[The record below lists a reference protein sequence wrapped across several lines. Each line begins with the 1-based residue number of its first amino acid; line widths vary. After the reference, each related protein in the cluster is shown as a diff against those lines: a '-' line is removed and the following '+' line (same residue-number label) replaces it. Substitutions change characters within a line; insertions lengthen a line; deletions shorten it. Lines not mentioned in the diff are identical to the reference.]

1 MCIVVDYKYSNL
13 FLKDSVDKQLIIEF
27 DGGKITNEDLHA
39 EQFELQESICSETQL
54 AFGSCEASQMKFRV
68 SNIFD
73 SLKKKWLTVSMVLD
87 GNTDEPFVFGRY
99 KVETDTP
106 TADRSYRDITAYD
119 AMNDIIN
126 ADVAGWY
133 NSLTFPLTLKQFR
146 DSFFKYLGIEQ
157 REVTLV
163 NDNMIV
169 NETIQPSALSG
180 RDVCVS
186 ICQLNGCFGHIGR
199 MGEFCYI
206 FLPKEIQGLYPAND
220 LYPSND
226 LYPVEPGATKLTKSM
241 YINCKYEDYICQEIT
256 KLQIRK
262 EENDVGATSGTDGNT
277 YIVENNFLVY
287 GMSSNELQV
296 VCDNL
301 LSVISK
307 ISYRPFE
314 STSKG
319 NPCYPVGEPVRLIT
333 KYKII
338 ESYILKRTLSGIQ
351 SLRDS
356 FYAYG
361 EEIYTEK
368 LNTIQNS
375 IIELKG
381 KTNSI
386 QSTVEE
392 TKLEIKDME
401 KGLSSRIE
409 QTVKSITLE
418 ISNGEKTAGI
428 VITLENEKGQKQE
441 VSGKIEMTGIVTF
454 NNLSKSGQ
462 TVING
467 SNITTGTI
475 NCNLLNGGVINGQS
489 IEGGTIVGT
498 NITGSTFSGGVF
510 KSESEN
516 YKTEISSGIAR
527 TTLIR
532 LIPPVSGTGFLPGIA
547 RMNQALTSVISG
559 IYFKEDGTI
568 ETDGDL
574 EIGFNAKKRLYALAV
589 YTEGC
594 VVGTTMLRPTE
605 DGIISCGHS
614 SYKWST
620 VYAKD
625 GSINTSDKNLKK
637 DFEDIPE
644 QYEELFLKLTP
655 TLYKFNDGIR
665 KHSGFVS
672 QDVENAMIDCGLT
685 DLDFAGFCRD
695 VKTEITIDED
705 GKEIEK
711 PVLDENGK
719 EQYIYSLR
727 YSEFIALN
735 THMIQKLYK
744 ENEEMKTEIASL
756 KETVSFLLQEMEIL
770 KGMVQ

>member
-1 MCIVVDYKYSNL
+1 MCIVVDYKYSDL

-54 AFGSCEASQMKFRV
+54 VFGSCEASQIKFRV

-126 ADVAGWY
+126 ADVAEWY

-157 REVTLV
+157 QKVTLV

-206 FLPKEIQGLYPAND
+206 FLPKDIQGLYPAND
-220 LYPSND
+220 LYPSNN
-226 LYPVEPGATKLTKSM
+226 LYPVEPGATNLTKSM
-241 YINCKYEDYICQEIT
+241 YINCKYEDYVCQEIT

-287 GMSSNELQV
+287 GMSSSELQV

-351 SLRDS
+351 SLKDS
-356 FYAYG
+356 FYADG
-361 EEIYTEK
+361 EEIYTGK

-401 KGLSSRIE
+401 EGLSSRIE

-418 ISNGEKTAGI
+418 IRNGEKTAGI
-428 VITLENEKGQKQE
+428 VITLENEKGEKQE

-454 NNLSKSGQ
+454 KNLSESGQ

-489 IEGGTIVGT
+489 IKGGTVEGT

-574 EIGFNAKKRLYALAV
+574 EIGFNAQKRLYALAV

-605 DGIISCGHS
+605 DGTISCGHS

-672 QDVENAMIDCGLT
+672 QDVENAMIECGLT

-744 ENEEMKTEIASL
+744 ENEEIKTEIASL
-756 KETVSFLLQEMEIL
+756 KESVSFLLKEMEIL

>member
-1 MCIVVDYKYSNL
+1 MVDYKYSDL

-54 AFGSCEASQMKFRV
+54 AFGSCEASQIKFRV

-126 ADVAGWY
+126 VDVAEWY

-157 REVTLV
+157 QEVTLA

-206 FLPKEIQGLYPAND
+206 FLPKDIQGLYPAND

-226 LYPVEPGATKLTKSM
+226 LYPVDPGTTKLTKSM
-241 YINCKYEDYICQEIT
+241 YINCKYEDYIFQEIT

-356 FYAYG
+356 FYADG
-361 EEIYTEK
+361 EEIYTGK

-392 TKLEIKDME
+392 TKLEIKDIE
-401 KGLSSRIE
+401 EGLSSRIE

-428 VITLENEKGQKQE
+428 VITFENEKGQEQK

-454 NNLSKSGQ
+454 KNLSESGK

-475 NCNLLNGGVINGQS
+475 NCNLLNGGTINGQS
-489 IEGGTIVGT
+489 IIGGTVEGT

-510 KSESEN
+510 KSESKN

-574 EIGFNAKKRLYALAV
+574 EIGLNAKNRLYALAV
-589 YTEGC
+589 YTDGC
-594 VVGTTMLRPTE
+594 AVGTTTIRPVE
-605 DGIISCGHS
+605 DGAVSCGQS
-614 SYKWST
+614 SYKWSA

-756 KETVSFLLQEMEIL
+756 KESVSFLLKEMEIL

>member
-1 MCIVVDYKYSNL
+1 MVDYKYSDL

-54 AFGSCEASQMKFRV
+54 AFGSCEASQIKFRV

-126 ADVAGWY
+126 ADVAKWY

-146 DSFFKYLGIEQ
+146 DSFFEYLGIEQ
-157 REVTLV
+157 QEVTLI

-206 FLPKEIQGLYPAND
+206 FLPKDIQGLYPAND
-220 LYPSND
+220 LYPSNN
-226 LYPVEPGATKLTKSM
+226 LYPVEPGATNLTKSM

-356 FYAYG
+356 FYADG
-361 EEIYTEK
+361 EEIYTGK

-454 NNLSKSGQ
+454 KNLSESGQ

-489 IEGGTIVGT
+489 IKGGTVEGT

-510 KSESEN
+510 KSESGN

-574 EIGFNAKKRLYALAV
+574 EIGFNAKNRLYALAV

-594 VVGTTMLRPTE
+594 VVGTTTVRPTE
-605 DGIISCGHS
+605 DGTISCGHS

-711 PVLDENGK
+711 PVLDEDGK
-719 EQYIYSLR
+719 KQYIYSLR

-756 KETVSFLLQEMEIL
+756 KESVSFLLKEMEIL
-770 KGMVQ
+770 KGQVY

>member
-1 MCIVVDYKYSNL
+1 MCIVVDYKYSDL

-54 AFGSCEASQMKFRV
+54 VFGSCEASQIKFRV

-126 ADVAGWY
+126 ADVAKWY

-146 DSFFKYLGIEQ
+146 DSFFEYLGIEQ
-157 REVTLV
+157 QEVTLI

-206 FLPKEIQGLYPAND
+206 FLPKDIQGLYPAND

-226 LYPVEPGATKLTKSM
+226 LYPVEPGATNLTKSM
-241 YINCKYEDYICQEIT
+241 YINCKYEDYVCKEIT

-356 FYAYG
+356 FYADG
-361 EEIYTEK
+361 EEIYTGK

-574 EIGFNAKKRLYALAV
+574 EIGFNAKNRLYALAV

-594 VVGTTMLRPTE
+594 VVGTTTVRPTE
-605 DGIISCGHS
+605 DGTISCGHS

-711 PVLDENGK
+711 PVLDEDGK
-719 EQYIYSLR
+719 KQYIYSLR

-756 KETVSFLLQEMEIL
+756 KESVSFLLKEMEIL
-770 KGMVQ
+770 KGQVY

>member
-1 MCIVVDYKYSNL
+1 MVDYKYSDL

-54 AFGSCEASQMKFRV
+54 AFGSCEASQIKFRV

-126 ADVAGWY
+126 ADVAEWY

-146 DSFFKYLGIEQ
+146 DSFFEYLGIEQ
-157 REVTLV
+157 QEVTLI

-206 FLPKEIQGLYPAND
+206 FLPKDIQGLYPAND

-226 LYPVEPGATKLTKSM
+226 LYPVEPGATNLTKSM
-241 YINCKYEDYICQEIT
+241 YINCKYEDYVCKEIT

-319 NPCYPVGEPVRLIT
+319 NPCYPVGEPVRMIT

-356 FYAYG
+356 FYADG

-454 NNLSKSGQ
+454 KNLSESGQ

-498 NITGSTFSGGVF
+498 NITGSAFSGGVF
-510 KSESEN
+510 QSESGN
-516 YKTEISSGIAR
+516 YKTEISAGIAR

-547 RMNQALTSVISG
+547 RMNQALTKVISG

-574 EIGFNAKKRLYALAV
+574 EIGLNAKNRLYALAV
-589 YTEGC
+589 YTDGC
-594 VVGTTMLRPTE
+594 VVGTTTVRPTE
-605 DGIISCGHS
+605 DGTISCGHS

-637 DFEDIPE
+637 DFENFSE

-711 PVLDENGK
+711 PVLDEDGK

-735 THMIQKLYK
+735 THMIQKLHK
-744 ENEEMKTEIASL
+744 ENEEMKTEIAFL
-756 KETVSFLLQEMEIL
+756 KETVSFLMQEIESL
-770 KGMVQ
+770 KGQVY

>member
-1 MCIVVDYKYSNL
+1 MVDYKYSDL

-54 AFGSCEASQMKFRV
+54 AFGSCEASQIKFRV

-126 ADVAGWY
+126 ADVAEWY

-146 DSFFKYLGIEQ
+146 DSFFEYLGIEQ
-157 REVTLV
+157 QEVTLI

-206 FLPKEIQGLYPAND
+206 FLPKDIQGLYPAND

-226 LYPVEPGATKLTKSM
+226 LYPVEPGATNLTKSM
-241 YINCKYEDYICQEIT
+241 YINCKYEDYVCKEIT

-319 NPCYPVGEPVRLIT
+319 NPCYPVGEPVRMIT

-356 FYAYG
+356 FYADG

-454 NNLSKSGQ
+454 KNLSESGQ

-498 NITGSTFSGGVF
+498 NITGSAFSGGVF
-510 KSESEN
+510 QSESGN
-516 YKTEISSGIAR
+516 YKTEISAGIAR

-547 RMNQALTSVISG
+547 RMNQALTKVISG

-574 EIGFNAKKRLYALAV
+574 EIGLNAKNRLYALAV

-605 DGIISCGHS
+605 GGTISCGHS

-637 DFEDIPE
+637 DFENFSE

-711 PVLDENGK
+711 PVLDEDGK

-735 THMIQKLYK
+735 THMIQKLHK
-744 ENEEMKTEIASL
+744 ENEEMKTEIAFL
-756 KETVSFLLQEMEIL
+756 KETVSFLMQEIESL
-770 KGMVQ
+770 KGQVY

>member
-1 MCIVVDYKYSNL
+1 MCIVVDYKYSDL

-54 AFGSCEASQMKFRV
+54 VFGSCEASQIKFRV

-126 ADVAGWY
+126 ADVAKWY

-146 DSFFKYLGIEQ
+146 DSFFEYLGIEQ
-157 REVTLV
+157 QEVTLI

-206 FLPKEIQGLYPAND
+206 FLPKDIQGLYPAND

-226 LYPVEPGATKLTKSM
+226 LYPVEPGATNLTKSM
-241 YINCKYEDYICQEIT
+241 YINCKYEDYVCKEIT

-356 FYAYG
+356 FYADG
-361 EEIYTEK
+361 EEIYTGK

-454 NNLSKSGQ
+454 KNLSESGQ

-489 IEGGTIVGT
+489 IKGGTVEGT

-510 KSESEN
+510 KSESGN

-547 RMNQALTSVISG
+547 RMNQALTKVISG

-574 EIGFNAKKRLYALAV
+574 EIGFNAQKRLYALAV

-711 PVLDENGK
+711 PVLDEDGK
-719 EQYIYSLR
+719 KQYIYSLR

-756 KETVSFLLQEMEIL
+756 KESVSFLLKEMEIL
-770 KGMVQ
+770 KGQVY

>member
-1 MCIVVDYKYSNL
+1 MCIVVDYKYSDL

-54 AFGSCEASQMKFRV
+54 AFGSCEASQIKFRV

-126 ADVAGWY
+126 ADVAKWY

-157 REVTLV
+157 QEVTLA

-206 FLPKEIQGLYPAND
+206 FLPKDIQGLYPAND

-287 GMSSNELQV
+287 GMSSSELQV

-356 FYAYG
+356 FYADG
-361 EEIYTEK
+361 EEIYTGK

-454 NNLSKSGQ
+454 KNLSEIGQ

-475 NCNLLNGGVINGQS
+475 DATKVNVVNVKAAS
-489 IEGGTIVGT
+489 VDAE
-498 NITGSTFSGGVF
+498 NITG
-510 KSESEN
+510 
-516 YKTEISSGIAR
+516 
-527 TTLIR
+527 TT
-532 LIPPVSGTGFLPGIA
+532 
-547 RMNQALTSVISG
+547 ISG
-559 IYFKEDGTI
+559 KTITGANIQANTFTVVDKMAMTNSNETKDIMTVTFDSEPDSLNFPLWCIFDNDVECNKDLNVYGHLYCDKSITAETNIVTGGNNRPDSTEYSLLGTKSYRWKEIWCTQ
-568 ETDGDL
+568 
-574 EIGFNAKKRLYALAV
+574 
-589 YTEGC
+589 
-594 VVGTTMLRPTE
+594 
-605 DGIISCGHS
+605 S
-614 SYKWST
+614 
-620 VYAKD
+620 
-625 GSINTSDKNLKK
+625 SINSTSDAREKNTINYMNEQVKLSNFFMSLK
-637 DFEDIPE
+637 PC
-644 QYEELFLKLTP
+644 T
-655 TLYKFNDGIR
+655 YKFNNGE
-665 KHSGFVS
+665 SGRTHYGYIS
-672 QDVENAMIDCGLT
+672 QDVEQALIDNDMT
-685 DLDFAGFCRD
+685 ALDFAGFCRD

-756 KETVSFLLQEMEIL
+756 KESVSFLLKEMEIL

>member
-1 MCIVVDYKYSNL
+1 MCIVVDYKYSDL

-54 AFGSCEASQMKFRV
+54 VFGSCEASQIKFRV

-126 ADVAGWY
+126 ADVAKWY

-157 REVTLV
+157 QEVTLA

-206 FLPKEIQGLYPAND
+206 FLHKEIQGLYPAND

-287 GMSSNELQV
+287 GMSSSELQV

-356 FYAYG
+356 FYADG
-361 EEIYTEK
+361 EEIYTGK

-454 NNLSKSGQ
+454 KNLSESGQ

-475 NCNLLNGGVINGQS
+475 NCNLLNGGTINGQS
-489 IEGGTIVGT
+489 IRGGTVEGT

-547 RMNQALTSVISG
+547 RTNQALTSVISG

-574 EIGFNAKKRLYALAV
+574 EIGFNAQKRLYALAV

-672 QDVENAMIDCGLT
+672 QDVENAMIECGLT

-756 KETVSFLLQEMEIL
+756 KESVSFLLKEMEIL

>member
-1 MCIVVDYKYSNL
+1 MCIVVDYKYSDL

-54 AFGSCEASQMKFRV
+54 VFGSCEASHIKFRV

-126 ADVAGWY
+126 ADVAKWY

-146 DSFFKYLGIEQ
+146 DSFFEYLGIEQ
-157 REVTLV
+157 QEVTLI

-206 FLPKEIQGLYPAND
+206 FLPKDIQGLYPAND

-226 LYPVEPGATKLTKSM
+226 LYPVEPGATNLTKSM
-241 YINCKYEDYICQEIT
+241 YINCKYEDYVCKEIT

-356 FYAYG
+356 FYADG
-361 EEIYTEK
+361 EEIYTGK

-454 NNLSKSGQ
+454 KNLSESGQ

-489 IEGGTIVGT
+489 IKGGTVEGT

-510 KSESEN
+510 KSESGN

-574 EIGFNAKKRLYALAV
+574 EIGFNAQKRLYALAV

-711 PVLDENGK
+711 PVLDEDGK
-719 EQYIYSLR
+719 KQYIYSLR

-756 KETVSFLLQEMEIL
+756 KESVSFLLKEMEIL
-770 KGMVQ
+770 KGQVY